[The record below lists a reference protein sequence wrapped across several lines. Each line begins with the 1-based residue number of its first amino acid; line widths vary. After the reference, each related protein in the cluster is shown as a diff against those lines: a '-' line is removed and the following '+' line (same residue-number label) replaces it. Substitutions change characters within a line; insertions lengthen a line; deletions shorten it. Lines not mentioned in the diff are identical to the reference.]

1 MPRILVVEDNRA
13 QNHEFTEVLEAE
25 GFAVTLARGG
35 QRAVELLQ
43 TSCFDLVTFLGDS
56 CIITSG
62 NQEVL
67 DLLLATGEEI
77 VRANRRLRASLTE
90 LEQARLL
97 AEERAGQLQA
107 RIQQAEKMDLIGRLA
122 GGMAHDINNLL
133 TIMNGCCELLMEQLH
148 SDDPRHALVRE
159 TASAGSRAATLI
171 SQLLA
176 FGRKKLGE
184 PRIVNLHDVM
194 LDGERLLRRVLGE
207 DIEVVTVHS
216 PDLGSVRADPTLLVQ
231 VLLNL
236 GFNARDAMPQGGR
249 LTLEVRN
256 VKLDAEPI
264 PACPTARTGPH
275 VLLAVSDT
283 GNGIPAD
290 VMPHIWE
297 PFFTTKPEGKGTGLG
312 LAMVQSVV
320 QEAGGHV
327 RVRSEVGRGTTFEVY
342 LPRVEVRPFPSKSNP
357 ALASLPRGQETILVV
372 EDEDAVRSLTRHIL
386 QGCGYTVLES
396 RDGEEALRIVQ
407 EHAGG
412 DTIHLLL
419 TDVVLPQLDG
429 PTLAENLSRKYPQL
443 KVLYCSGHSED
454 TIIERGVL
462 PEEGSLLQKPFS
474 ATVLAQKVREVLDR
488 DEP

>member
-1 MPRILVVEDNRA
+1 MPRILVVEESRPRNQELMD
-13 QNHEFTEVLEAE
+13 VLEAE
-25 GFAVTLARGG
+25 GFSVALARDE
-35 QRAVELLQ
+35 QRAAELLQ
-43 TSCFDLVTFLGDS
+43 TSCFDIVTFLADS

-62 NQEVL
+62 KQEAL
-67 DLLLATGEEI
+67 DLLLAIGEEI

-97 AEERAGQLQA
+97 AEQRAGQLEV
-107 RIQQAEKMDLIGRLA
+107 RIQQSQKMDVIGRLA

-133 TIMNGCCELLMEQLH
+133 TIMNGCCELLLEQLH

-184 PRIVNLHDVM
+184 PKIINLHDVV

-207 DIEVVTVHS
+207 DIEVVTVHA
-216 PDLGSVRADPTLLVQ
+216 PNVGNVRADPTLLVQ

-236 GFNARDAMPQGGR
+236 GFNARDAMAHGGR

-256 VKLDAEPI
+256 VNLDAEPMTDW
-264 PACPTARTGPH
+264 PTARTGPH

-283 GNGIPAD
+283 GTGIPAD
-290 VMPHIWE
+290 VLLHIWE

-327 RVRSEVGRGTTFEVY
+327 CVRSEVGRGTTFEVY
-342 LPRVEVRPFPSKSNP
+342 LPHVEVRPFPSKSHP

-372 EDEDAVRSLTRHIL
+372 EDEDAVRFLTGHIL

-396 RDGEEALRIVQ
+396 RDGEEALRIAQ
-407 EHAGG
+407 KHAGG
-412 DTIHLLL
+412 GTIQLLL
-419 TDVVLPQLDG
+419 TDVVMPRLDG
-429 PTLAENLSRKYPQL
+429 PTLAERLAREYPRL

-454 TIIERGVL
+454 TIIEHSVF
-462 PEEGSLLQKPFS
+462 PDEGSLLEKPFS
-474 ATVLAQKVREVLDR
+474 ATALAEKVREVLDR
-488 DEP
+488 KAD